1 MRSSGR
7 IASIAIAISATTSGS
22 SPVLASPQGTAAIAQ
37 SIGMCERATQGG
49 RMVFPPDAQ
58 VYFGAFDVGT
68 TKGLSN
74 LPDLIKRYAKT
85 GALAAV
91 DAPSLFLR
99 FSAPNGETWSVIRA
113 KTFTC
118 DVVATGFRGSE
129 TDQDVLNEM
138 TRNGWVLVKSVPPA
152 VPNGLSQYVLT
163 KMLPASGDPT
173 YGIRA
178 HIKSMGFADSLANGV
193 QMEIDLVAGQ
203 LSSRQTQ
210 KP

>member
-1 MRSSGR
+1 
-7 IASIAIAISATTSGS
+7 
-22 SPVLASPQGTAAIAQ
+22 
-37 SIGMCERATQGG
+37 
-49 RMVFPPDAQ
+49 MVFPPDAQ
-58 VYFGAFDVGT
+58 AYFGAFDVGT
-68 TKGLSN
+68 TKALSN

-85 GALAAV
+85 GALSVA

-129 TDQDVLNEM
+129 TDQDVLNDM
-138 TRNGWVLVKSVPPA
+138 TKSGWVLVKSVPSA

-178 HIKSMGFADSLANGV
+178 HIKSMGFAASLAGGV

-203 LSSRQTQ
+203 LSSRQPQ